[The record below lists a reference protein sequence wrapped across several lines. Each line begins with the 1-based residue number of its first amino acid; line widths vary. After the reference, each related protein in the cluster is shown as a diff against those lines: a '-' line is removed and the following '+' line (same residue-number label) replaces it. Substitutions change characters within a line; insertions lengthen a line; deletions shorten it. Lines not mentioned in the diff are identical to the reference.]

1 MPPPA
6 EHESRDEME
15 SESTDVTQDECE
27 STASGLPMIP
37 HVAKCGESATTTSA
51 EPKREARMKIDVLT
65 PLSKRGGF
73 CLAKDIKMREYQKE
87 LAAPGV
93 GGLNYILVAPTGTGK
108 TLIASHIIVQHL
120 KVMEM
125 TGKRGKVVF
134 MTPTQQL
141 TFQQKMQLQKYI
153 PGIIAVEITGA
164 SGHPMHPLI
173 QNSAVDVIVCTAGK
187 LRQELKIK
195 NVRITQ
201 FTLIIADECHHAG
214 RPSNYTDVMEFYIRG
229 RIDSIPNL
237 PQVVGMT
244 ASPGAGRG
252 KLADLLKVMD
262 HQTSLCATLDATAGI
277 TTVTVNLSELERYR
291 NDPEAYLEVKDERN
305 PEDPFFI
312 NMHLAIAQLEAII
325 GSVPGWTS
333 GLPKYESWLQN
344 EKEAAESRIEDESK
358 RISILDQLIVYS
370 QSLMTYRDFRYE
382 DALSVLKEIEEVPQ
396 KSDLEVWL
404 NCVHTELMETVTSI
418 CKVRN
423 PLLVHMEE
431 ILLNQYIRNP
441 DSKGVFFVQSVKHTR
456 YVTDWIQSCPKL
468 SRVIRVAPITGHS
481 RGGMQKSEQI
491 RVLEAFRTGKY
502 NLLASTSVLE
512 EGLDVPAC
520 NYIIRYQNISNEIAQ
535 VQAKGRA
542 RAEDSRIYTVVSTH
556 SNREYWYLVQEE
568 KQRIA
573 NIAIASLQICTL
585 ERDIRRK
592 QKEFIEERER
602 KAQLMRELR
611 KRWPKTE
618 NVNILCKKCKVVACA
633 GSDVFTYS
641 TNTADPH
648 YIVPRK
654 TFSEMYQKLNHDK
667 PEMSEGF
674 VKPYRIFCRSR
685 NCRNKWGIIGLWRET
700 GFQFPVLKCD
710 QFLFHYNDNT
720 QRFRKWKD
728 IWFEVQSI
736 RDRVEFENE
745 IADDFQ
751 QMK

>member
-1 MPPPA
+1 
-6 EHESRDEME
+6 ME
-15 SESTDVTQDECE
+15 SEPTDKGQDECE
-27 STASGLPMIP
+27 STESGLPMIP
-37 HVAKCGESATTTSA
+37 HVAKCGESTTTTSA
-51 EPKREARMKIDVLT
+51 EPKREARMKIDELT
-65 PLSKRGGF
+65 PPSIRGGLG
-73 CLAKDIKMREYQKE
+73 LAKDIKMREYQKE
-87 LAAPGV
+87 LAVPGV
-93 GGLNYILVAPTGTGK
+93 KGLNYILVAPTGTGK

-120 KVMEM
+120 KRLMEM
-125 TGKRGKVVF
+125 MGKRGKVVF

-153 PGIIAVEITGA
+153 PGIIVVEITGA
-164 SGHPMHPLI
+164 SEYPMQPLI
-173 QNSAVDVIVCTAGK
+173 QNNAVDVIVCTAGK

-214 RPSNYTDVMEFYIRG
+214 RPSNYTDMMEFYIRG

-277 TTVTVNLSELERYR
+277 KTVTVNLSELERYH
-291 NDPEAYLEVKDERN
+291 NDPKAYLEVKDERN
-305 PEDPFFI
+305 PEDPFI
-312 NMHLAIAQLEAII
+312 MSMHSAVAKLEAVID
-325 GSVPGWTS
+325 SVPGWTS
-333 GLPKYESWLQN
+333 GSPKYESWLRD
-344 EKEAAESRIEDESK
+344 EKKAAESRMEDESK

-370 QSLMTYRDFRYE
+370 QSLMTYQDFRYE
-382 DALSVLKEIEEVPQ
+382 DALSVLDEIEEVPQ

-404 NCVHTELMETVTSI
+404 NCVHTGLMETVTSI
-418 CKVRN
+418 FKVRN

-441 DSKGVFFVQSVKHTR
+441 DSKGIFFVRSVKHTR
-456 YVTDWIQSCPKL
+456 YVTDWIQSCPEL

-481 RGGMQKSEQI
+481 RGGIQKSEQI
-491 RVLEAFRTGKY
+491 RVLKAFCTGRY

-520 NYIIRYQNISNEIAQ
+520 NYVIRYQNISNEIAQ

-568 KQRIA
+568 KQHIA
-573 NIAIASLQICTL
+573 NIAIASLQMCTL

-611 KRWPKTE
+611 KIWPKTE
-618 NVNILCKKCKVVACA
+618 SVKLLCKKCKVVACA

-641 TNTADPH
+641 MGTAYDH
-648 YIVPRK
+648 YVVPGK
-654 TFSEMYQKLNHDK
+654 TFSKMYQKKNHDK
-667 PEMSEGF
+667 PEISGDF
-674 VKPYRIFCRSR
+674 VKPYQIFCRSP
-685 NCRNKWGIIGLWRET
+685 NCRNQWGIIGLWRET
-700 GFQFPVLKCD
+700 GFLFPVLKCD
-710 QFLFHYNDNT
+710 KFLFQYNDDSR
-720 QRFRKWKD
+720 RFHKWKD
-728 IWFEVQSI
+728 IWFKVQSI
-736 RDRVEFENE
+736 RDWAEFENE
-745 IADDFQ
+745 IADDIQ
-751 QMK
+751 QTK